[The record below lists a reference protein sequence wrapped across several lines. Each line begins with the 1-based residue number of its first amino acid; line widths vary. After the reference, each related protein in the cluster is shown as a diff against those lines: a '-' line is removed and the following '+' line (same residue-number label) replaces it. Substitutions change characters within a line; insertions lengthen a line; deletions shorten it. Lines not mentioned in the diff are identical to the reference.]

1 MQGIN
6 KLILILENTIGRLSS
21 LSHDE
26 LCQKLKSVPFT
37 SWFEQPGVKE
47 KYKKPDLSE
56 FEKGCSLTEAWE
68 REPDNSQGKYYYRYI
83 TDSVRPCVSGAANF
97 FLFCSVLW
105 IRIRIRMDPHSFGG
119 LGSGSVLEM
128 PFFTIFFLISNQ
140 TFQSTLPFL
149 DSLC

>member
-1 MQGIN
+1 MLTKYFFAHCFFPMQGIN

-97 FLFCSVLW
+97 FFVLFSVVDPDQDPHGSAFIWRSW
-105 IRIRIRMDPHSFGG
+105 IRIRIGNASFVP
-119 LGSGSVLEM
+119 S
-128 PFFTIFFLISNQ
+128 FF
-140 TFQSTLPFL
+140 
-149 DSLC
+149 